1 MLEALRSESL
11 AGEGQGDGMT
21 SQRGNWS
28 QGHRAVDLSPWE
40 QGVHQALSQVHLEGD
55 SGILEPARTCSLHF
69 QEFHELVLK
78 TACSK
83 AQFYKL
89 KIRDFPDSPV
99 VKTLPSNAGVYSLVR
114 QLRSHMP
121 HNQKQTNIKSRI
133 SSVQFSCSVVSDS
146 L

>member
-1 MLEALRSESL
+1 MGRAGDSRLSL
-11 AGEGQGDGMT
+11 HRVFYRVFAGEGQGDGMT

-99 VKTLPSNAGVYSLVR
+99 VKTLSSNAGGTGSIPGQEVKI
-114 QLRSHMP
+114 P
-121 HNQKQTNIKSRI
+121 HASRAKNKTEAI
-133 SSVQFSCSVVSDS
+133 

>member
-1 MLEALRSESL
+1 
-11 AGEGQGDGMT
+11 MT

-99 VKTLPSNAGVYSLVR
+99 VKTLPSNAGDPGLIPG
-114 QLRSHMP
+114 LG
-121 HNQKQTNIKSRI
+121 I
-133 SSVQFSCSVVSDS
+133 SSQEGKSNSLQYSCLENSMNRGA
-146 L
+146 

>member
-99 VKTLPSNAGVYSLVR
+99 VKTLPSNAGGTGSIPGQEVKI
-114 QLRSHMP
+114 P
-121 HNQKQTNIKSRI
+121 HASRAKNKTEAI
-133 SSVQFSCSVVSDS
+133 